1 MRTYLDFEDPK
12 DIFAQRRSELS
23 FTQHDVAKGLG
34 YKNFNFI
41 SILESGRSEIPIEK
55 VPEICRVLKMDT
67 KWYLEKVM
75 RKRWP
80 GVAAVIFNQES
91 PIDRAPAREI
101 RIANVEIKVEVQA

>member
-1 MRTYLDFEDPK
+1 MFGL
-12 DIFAQRRSELS
+12 RSE
-23 FTQHDVAKGLG
+23 A
-34 YKNFNFI
+34 
-41 SILESGRSEIPIEK
+41 GRSEIPIEK

-91 PIDRAPAREI
+91 PMGRAPTIEI
-101 RIANVEIKVEVQA
+101 RISNVEIKLEAQA